1 MIVTDSRDIFSGAEG
16 LDAAAWPDWPG
27 WPEAFEE
34 TSVDMGVPSGS
45 KNEVGARAS
54 SLQIPTLYRQQSF
67 LRTGF
72 FFLRA

>member
-34 TSVDMGVPSGS
+34 TSVDMGVLAADSNTLPAAVIPAHGIFLPAR
-45 KNEVGARAS
+45 VG
-54 SLQIPTLYRQQSF
+54 
-67 LRTGF
+67 
-72 FFLRA
+72 